1 MTPEKVGGDFS
12 PFFCACFTLNYIVG
26 TGFLALPWAFYQG
39 GWLLS
44 SMAMVLVCGIA
55 NLGCDYLLSAM
66 ARAEHLMSQNLQKK
80 SDDSSG
86 LTIDTKDEG
95 EISLLDA
102 ALRPALTVD
111 YANEG
116 ASLLGDDCSE
126 KLLLKER
133 CIEVP
138 DLCKLFLGNLG
149 FKCYALC
156 VSLYCYGALWSFTA
170 VFGNAVALVAPNS
183 SDPYAFSVLLYAIIV
198 IPMSFLELSEQKI
211 VQVTLSAGRIFM
223 IVLMIFT
230 PLIATIFCHSNAQ
243 SSCTSHFSQQTM
255 PNGAPLVNFSGF
267 HRMMP
272 IMVYAAIV
280 HFSIPSLTQEV
291 SQKSQL
297 GNIFAM
303 TSVLCAFLYT
313 YIGTIDAWYFGGD
326 VQQSVNLNWADYHG
340 GTGEIFSDADGQK
353 LTWIHVA
360 WWARMLSFF
369 ILIFPAINVVST
381 FPLYALSLGNDLMR
395 IYYGDNV
402 CLVEKNRRITSLFR
416 AIAAIPPLIGGLF
429 VRDLGT
435 IAGYTGLSGLAIAFC
450 FPALLYIRSTQKL
463 KYMGIPYTT
472 HYERLGSSI
481 FAAGVVL
488 IFGLVLIIGVFITL
502 IH

>member
-1 MTPEKVGGDFS
+1 
-12 PFFCACFTLNYIVG
+12 
-26 TGFLALPWAFYQG
+26 
-39 GWLLS
+39 
-44 SMAMVLVCGIA
+44 
-55 NLGCDYLLSAM
+55 
-66 ARAEHLMSQNLQKK
+66 
-80 SDDSSG
+80 
-86 LTIDTKDEG
+86 
-95 EISLLDA
+95 
-102 ALRPALTVD
+102 
-111 YANEG
+111 
-116 ASLLGDDCSE
+116 
-126 KLLLKER
+126 
-133 CIEVP
+133 
-138 DLCKLFLGNLG
+138 
-149 FKCYALC
+149 
-156 VSLYCYGALWSFTA
+156 
-170 VFGNAVALVAPNS
+170 
-183 SDPYAFSVLLYAIIV
+183 
-198 IPMSFLELSEQKI
+198 
-211 VQVTLSAGRIFM
+211 
-223 IVLMIFT
+223 
-230 PLIATIFCHSNAQ
+230 
-243 SSCTSHFSQQTM
+243 M
-255 PNGAPLVNFSGF
+255 PNGAPLANFSGF
-267 HRMMP
+267 HKMMP
-272 IMVYAAIV
+272 IMVYAAIF
-280 HFSIPSLTQEV
+280 HFSIPSLAKEV
-291 SQKSQL
+291 SRKSQL

-303 TSVLCAFLYT
+303 TFVLCGLLYT
-313 YIGTIDAWYFGGD
+313 CIGAIGAWYFGGD